1 MFKFDRRLFTNL
13 HWGFLSLCLLLAALG
28 LINLYS
34 ATVSM
39 NRGHDIFMH
48 QLAYYGLGIGFII
61 LIISVDYRFLLSVNR
76 FVYWGV
82 VILLAYALI
91 SGKHIAATSRWID
104 LGFFRLQPSELA
116 KLALVISLAAHYS
129 RKDCCLATGFTE
141 LLPTMALTAIPF
153 VLILLQP
160 DLGTAMMLLF
170 IFISMSCLMRIRWQT
185 MTTFLAG
192 GCAIAPMAW
201 FWLLKDYQKQ
211 RVLTL
216 LNPELDPQGAGYH
229 IIQSKIA
236 VGSGMLFG
244 KGYME
249 GTQVHLNFLPERH
262 TDFIFSV
269 LAEEWGFLGTLF
281 VIIAFFGMIVLIFD
295 IASNA
300 RDKFG
305 FMLAFGLG
313 SLILWQGFINIGMI
327 LGLLPVVGMPL
338 PLFSYGGSSLVTTMI
353 AIGLLLNIS
362 MRKFMA
368 GSPGLL

>member
-1 MFKFDRRLFTNL
+1 MFKFDRRLFISL
-13 HWGFLSLCLLLAALG
+13 HWGVLSLSLLLAALG
-28 LINLYS
+28 VINLYS
-34 ATVSM
+34 ATISM
-39 NRGHDIFMH
+39 RAGHQIFMH
-48 QLAYYGLGIGFII
+48 QLAYYGLGTGII
-61 LIISVDYRFLLSVNR
+61 VLILSVDYRFLLSINR
-76 FVYWGV
+76 ISYVA
-82 VILLAYALI
+82 VILLLAFALI
-91 SGKHIAATSRWID
+91 SGKQIAATSRWID

-116 KLALVISLAAHYS
+116 KLALVISLASYYS
-129 RKDCCLATGFTE
+129 RRDCCLATGLKD
-141 LLPTMALTAIPF
+141 LLPTIAMTAVPF

-160 DLGTAMMLLF
+160 DLGTALMLIF
-170 IFISMSCLMRIRWQT
+170 IFCSMTFLIRVKWQT
-185 MTTFLAG
+185 VTLLVGSAFAVV
-192 GCAIAPMAW
+192 PVAW
-201 FWLLKDYQKQ
+201 LWLLKPYQK
-211 RVLTL
+211 RRILTL
-216 LNPELDPQGAGYH
+216 FNPEMDAHGAGYH

-244 KGYME
+244 KGYIH

-269 LAEEWGFLGTLF
+269 LAEEWGFLGSLF
-281 VIIAFFGMIVLIFD
+281 VIIAFFGLIVLIFE
-295 IASNA
+295 IAANA

-313 SLILWQGFINIGMI
+313 SLLLWQGFINIGMI

-338 PLFSYGGSSLVTTMI
+338 PMFSYGGSSLITTMI